1 MGSKT
6 AMFAEQIVELAKAIK
21 SDASLRE
28 LCASTKRSDVDDQ
41 CEVAKQYGF
50 SIHPHDFDSYQGGK
64 LVEQSDEDSF
74 LRPNWWEL
82 V

>member
-1 MGSKT
+1 MDSKT
-6 AMFAEQIVELAKAIK
+6 VMSAAQIVELAKAIK

-28 LCASTKRSDVDDQ
+28 LCATTKCSDVDDQ

-50 SIHPHDFDSYQGGK
+50 SIHSHDFDSYQGGK
-64 LVEQSDEDSF
+64 LVEMSDEDSF

>member
-6 AMFAEQIVELAKAIK
+6 AMSAEQIVELAKAIK

-28 LCASTKRSDVDDQ
+28 LCAATKCSDVDDQ

>member
-1 MGSKT
+1 MDSKT
-6 AMFAEQIVELAKAIK
+6 AMSAEQIVELAKAIK
-21 SDASLRE
+21 LDASLRE
-28 LCASTKRSDVDDQ
+28 LCASTKCSDVDDQ

>member
-1 MGSKT
+1 MC
-6 AMFAEQIVELAKAIK
+6 V
-21 SDASLRE
+21 
-28 LCASTKRSDVDDQ
+28 STKCSDVDDQ
-41 CEVAKQYGF
+41 CVVAKQYGF